1 MKKSVV
7 QKEEKSVHTKRRKGP
22 VYPYIYRSLS
32 FVLISLFVFAP
43 LMMIGLDMAK
53 STVADAQTYLK
64 IGYNDVSVDDSPNN
78 KTGKDFID
86 SIRIGSLLGTVS
98 CERIGLNEKVYYGD
112 NRVSR
117 RNGVGLNSK
126 SYLFGMGGPSKIAGY
141 NSSSFKTLYNAKQG
155 DIITVE
161 SNLGTLKY
169 KVYKTTVAKK
179 AETVIGDK
187 LMLATSKSTDAFSY
201 FADEHF
207 YVYAKLIV
215 EEQ

>member
-53 STVADAQTYLK
+53 STVADAQTYLM
-64 IGYNDVSVDDSPNN
+64 IGYNDVSVDDSSNN

-161 SNLGTLKY
+161 SNLGTFKY

-179 AETVIGDK
+179 AETVTGDK